1 MEIDIKKEVTGSHQ
15 ETYLGEFTIKTRAV
29 VNFEPKD
36 AFGRD
41 LRDTNPKQARRMV
54 NDTKRRMTE
63 LIVGEMTKIIIGEL
77 EKVAKT
83 QKGLQYVDTPLVRQ
97 RLLLINPKE
106 IPKWLK
112 EEVKPSGV
120 SLRKPEERT
129 CQRRGKVEK

>member
-15 ETYLGEFTIKTRAV
+15 ETYFGEFAIKTRAV

-41 LRDTNPKQARRMV
+41 LRDTNPTQARQMV
-54 NDTKRRMTE
+54 NDTKKRMTE
-63 LIVGEMTKIIIGEL
+63 LIIGEITKIVIEEL
-77 EKVAKT
+77 EKEAKT
-83 QKGLQYVDTPLVRQ
+83 QKGLQYVNTPLVKK

-106 IPKWLK
+106 MPKWLK

-129 CQRRGKVEK
+129 QELRGKVKR